1 MSETGRISDLL
12 RRAHE
17 GGDAWKCPSLRE
29 LLGSVTAAQAAARP
43 VPGAPSIWEVLLH
56 ITASAAIAR
65 RRLTGERGE
74 ALPEEL
80 AWPRPTEMS
89 PEAWRGAVDA
99 FADASRGLRQAVAGF
114 ADSRLTEA
122 VPGRE
127 YPFCVMLYGLVE
139 HALYHAGQIEVLMAA
154 QGLRPEGSPR
164 PAFFR

>member
-12 RRAHE
+12 KRAHE
-17 GGDAWKCPSLRE
+17 GGDTWKCPSLRE
-29 LLGSVTAAQAAARP
+29 LLGTVTAAQAAARP
-43 VPGAPSIWEVLLH
+43 VAGAPSIWELLLH
-56 ITASAAIAR
+56 LTSSAAIAR
-65 RRLTGERGE
+65 RRLTGERTDS
-74 ALPEEL
+74 LPEEL
-80 AWPRPTEMS
+80 AWPGPTETS

-99 FADASRGLRQAVAGF
+99 FLAISRGLHQAVAGF
-114 ADSRLTEA
+114 PDSRLTEA

-154 QGLRPEGSPR
+154 QGVHPERSPR